1 MILCCGEALIDMLPR
16 DTTEGELAFAPYVGG
31 SIFNSAV
38 SLGRLGV
45 PVSFFSG
52 LSSDLFGKKLQEE
65 LAASKVDLR
74 HAIVSE
80 RPTTLAFVTLK
91 DGQASYFFYDE
102 NSAGRMLREADLPAL
117 GDEVEALLFGG
128 ISLVAEPCGTT
139 YETLLTRESR
149 NRVIMLDPNIRPLF
163 IKDGGAHKARIERM
177 AARADIIK
185 VSEEDLDWLKDE
197 NAPET
202 TIRAMLA
209 SGGKL
214 VVVTNGSEGC
224 TAHWEGKSVYV
235 PAVMVETVDTVGAG
249 DTFNA
254 GLLAAL
260 RQMGCLNK
268 ERLAKLKEGE
278 VKEALAF
285 ASRAAAVTA
294 SRAGANPPW
303 RHEL

>member
-16 DTTEGELAFAPYVGG
+16 DTTEGEVAFAPYVGG

-163 IKDGGAHKARIERM
+163 IKDGVAHKARIERM